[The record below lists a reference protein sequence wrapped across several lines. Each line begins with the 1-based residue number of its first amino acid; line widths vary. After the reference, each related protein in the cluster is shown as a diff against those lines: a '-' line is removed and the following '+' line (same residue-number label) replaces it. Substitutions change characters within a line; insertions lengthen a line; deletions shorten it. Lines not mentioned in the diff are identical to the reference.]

1 MQKLVKNAI
10 YKHFKGDYYI
20 VIDIAKSSETEE
32 EYVVYR
38 ALYGD
43 NQLYIRPLDMF
54 LSEVD
59 HDKYPEINQKYRFEQ
74 VTINS
79 VKTKKRK

>member
-1 MQKLVKNAI
+1 MRKIKLKGV
-10 YKHFKGDYYI
+10 YQHFKGKYYI
-20 VIDIAKSSETEE
+20 VEDIAYDSETEE

-43 NQLYIRPLDMF
+43 NRLWIRPLKMF

-59 HDKYPEINQKYRFEQ
+59 HNKYPDIKQKYRFEE
-74 VTINS
+74 
-79 VKTKKRK
+79 KKKL

>member
-1 MQKLVKNAI
+1 MHKNQ
-10 YKHFKGDYYI
+10 HFKGKYYI
-20 VIDIAKSSETEE
+20 VEDIAYDSETEE

-43 NQLYIRPLDMF
+43 NRLWIRPLKMF

-59 HDKYPEINQKYRFEQ
+59 HNKYPDIKQKYRFEE
-74 VTINS
+74 
-79 VKTKKRK
+79 KKKL